1 MEERKFTDQEL
12 VRRQKLQELKD
23 LGIDPF
29 GQRFDVT
36 AYTSDIRK
44 NYSDKTAEELE
55 EKQTSCKYCG
65 SYCCKEKKR

>member
-29 GQRFDVT
+29 GQRFDPPALPQKPRFFAAAAASSET
-36 AYTSDIRK
+36 PPAWDGASFRR
-44 NYSDKTAEELE
+44 SLP
-55 EKQTSCKYCG
+55 C
-65 SYCCKEKKR
+65 

>member
-29 GQRFDVT
+29 G
-36 AYTSDIRK
+36 
-44 NYSDKTAEELE
+44 LE
-55 EKQTSCKYCG
+55 I
-65 SYCCKEKKR
+65 

>member
-44 NYSDKTAEELE
+44 NYSDKTAQELE
-55 EKQTSCKYCG
+55 ES
-65 SYCCKEKKR
+65 